1 MFGFQH
7 PLAPAF
13 VVAVGAFFVT
23 FGGFW
28 AAKRQSNFNAE
39 LREKN
44 EEIARLQQENAGAI
58 TGGDSFCWM
67 ALQVVGLNGELVNA
81 NSMPDDLILIP
92 NFIHKGKYPLYDVS
106 ARIIDIDE
114 WKKNITQAMQ
124 TTKTVSIGNMT
135 PGFWTTTPIRLT
147 HHGKDFNFN
156 IFYVAR
162 NGSWL
167 QKLRMRWVGDGWA
180 SASRVA
186 EGLGGGKELLQ
197 EVSANY
203 PRGDNGNVDWDTTP

>member
-1 MFGFQH
+1 
-7 PLAPAF
+7 
-13 VVAVGAFFVT
+13 
-23 FGGFW
+23 
-28 AAKRQSNFNAE
+28 
-39 LREKN
+39 
-44 EEIARLQQENAGAI
+44 
-58 TGGDSFCWM
+58 M
-67 ALQVVGLNGELVNA
+67 ALQVIGLNEELVNA
-81 NSMPDDLILIP
+81 NSMPDDLILVP

-114 WKKNITQAMQ
+114 LKKNIVQA
-124 TTKTVSIGNMT
+124 TKTVSIGNMM
-135 PGFWTTTPIRLT
+135 PGFAATTPITLT

-180 SASRVA
+180 LASTVA

-203 PRGDNGNVDWDTTP
+203 PRGADGNVDWEAKP

>member
-1 MFGFQH
+1 MFGFLQH
-7 PLAPAF
+7 PLAPAGLILLGAI
-13 VVAVGAFFVT
+13 VVA

-28 AAKRQSNFNAE
+28 QASRQSRFNAE
-39 LREKN
+39 LRQKN
-44 EEIARLQQENAGAI
+44 EEIARLQKENTGVI

-67 ALQVVGLNGELVNA
+67 SFQIVGLKGEPVNA
-81 NSMPDDLILIP
+81 NNMPDDLLLVP

-114 WKKNITQAMQ
+114 KKDIERA
-124 TTKTVSIGNMT
+124 TKTVSIGNMT
-135 PGFWTTTPIRLT
+135 PGFVTTTAVSLT
-147 HHGKDFNFN
+147 HHGKDINFN

-167 QKLRMRWVGDGWA
+167 QKLRMYWVGDGWA
-180 SASRVA
+180 SANRVA
-186 EGLGGGKELLQ
+186 EGLGGGEELLQ

-203 PRGDNGNVDWDTTP
+203 PRDEHGNVIWDEGQ